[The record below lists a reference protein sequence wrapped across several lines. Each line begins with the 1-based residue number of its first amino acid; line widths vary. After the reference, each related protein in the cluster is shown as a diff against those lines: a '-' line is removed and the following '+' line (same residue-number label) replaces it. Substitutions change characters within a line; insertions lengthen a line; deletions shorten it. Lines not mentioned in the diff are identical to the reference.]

1 MSQYDLVIRS
11 GSVIDGTGQQP
22 FTADVAIKNGKIA
35 ATGRVSGHGDRE
47 VNADGALVTP
57 GFVDIHTHYDG
68 QATWSNRMSPSSH
81 HGVTSVVMG
90 NCGVGFAP
98 VRPTDH
104 DLLIELMEGVEDI
117 PGVALSE
124 GLSWE
129 WESFPDYLDYLSK
142 RQFDMD
148 ICAQLPHAAM
158 RVYVMGQR
166 GADREPATTGD
177 IIEMR
182 RLTEEAIRAG
192 ALGFTSSRTLNHR
205 SSKGEPTPTLQA
217 EHDELVG
224 MANAL
229 HTIGYGVMEMISD
242 FEDLDTEFELLKS
255 MVGSAGRP
263 MSISLAQG
271 ISDHGWRKILNK
283 IEHANDA
290 GYKMRGQVAPR
301 PIGILLGLTTTLS
314 PFTTRPSFTEV
325 AHLPLDERVL
335 AMADPGRKA
344 RILAEPTGKGFGTMF
359 RLMDEGR
366 KIWLMTDPPNYEP
379 NPEDSLNAQAV
390 ARGLDPWSYIY
401 DVLLQNNGRSLLYTP
416 FANYAQ
422 NNLDCCRDMILHKD
436 TVMGLGDGGAHVGT
450 ICDASFITSLITH
463 WGRDRVR
470 GEKID
475 LPTLIKCQSRDTARA
490 VDLTDRGT
498 LEPGMKADVNIIDFE
513 NLSVRL
519 PEIVNDLPAGG
530 ARLQQRADGYLMTI
544 VNGEPTYIEGEETDS
559 LPGRLVR
566 KTGADSK

>member
-1 MSQYDLVIRS
+1 MAQHDMVIRS
-11 GSVIDGTGQQP
+11 GSVIDGTGREA
-22 FTADVAIKNGKIA
+22 FTADVAIKDGLIVEVGK
-35 ATGRVSGHGDRE
+35 VSGAGQRE
-47 VNADGALVTP
+47 VDADGALVTP

-148 ICAQLPHAAM
+148 IGAQLPHAAL

-166 GADREPATTGD
+166 GADREPATAED
-177 IIEMR
+177 VLEMR

-205 SSKGEPTPTLQA
+205 SVRGEPTPTLQA
-217 EHDELVG
+217 EYDELVG
-224 MANAL
+224 MASAL
-229 HTIGYGVMEMISD
+229 HSSGRGVMEMISD
-242 FEDLDTEFELLKS
+242 FDDLDEEFSLLES
-255 MVGSAGRP
+255 MVRSAGRP

-271 ISDHGWRKILNK
+271 ISDHGWRKVLGK
-283 IEHANDA
+283 IESASNA
-290 GYKMRGQVAPR
+290 GLAMRGQVAPR

-314 PFTTRPSFTEV
+314 PFTTRPSFSEV
-325 AHLPLDERVL
+325 ATLPMAERVAAL
-335 AMADPGRKA
+335 TDPMRKA
-344 RILAEPTGKGFGTMF
+344 RILEEPTGHGFMGLF

-379 NPEDSLNAQAV
+379 DPKDSLHARATS
-390 ARGLDPWSYIY
+390 RGLDPWSYVY
-401 DVLLQNNGRSLLYTP
+401 DMLLQNQGKALLYTP
-416 FANYAQ
+416 FANYAE

-450 ICDASFITSLITH
+450 ICDASFITSLLTH
-463 WGRDRVR
+463 WGRDRTR
-470 GEKID
+470 GEGID
-475 LPTLIKCQSRDTARA
+475 LPTLIKCQSSDTARA

-498 LEPGMKADVNIIDFE
+498 LEAGMRADVNIIDFD
-513 NLSVRL
+513 NLNVRL
-519 PEIVNDLPAGG
+519 PEMVNDLPAGG
-530 ARLQQRADGYLMTI
+530 ARLQQRADGYQMTM
-544 VNGEPTYIEGEETDS
+544 VKGEPTYIEGQATDA

-566 KTGADSK
+566 KTHSQDQ

>member
-1 MSQYDLVIRS
+1 MAQYDMVIRA
-11 GSVIDGTGQQP
+11 GTVIDGTGREA
-22 FTADVAIKNGKIA
+22 FTADLAIKDGLIVEVGK
-35 ATGRVSGHGDRE
+35 VSGAGQRE

-81 HGVTSVVMG
+81 HGVTTVVMG

-104 DLLIELMEGVEDI
+104 NLLIELMEGVEDI
-117 PGVALSE
+117 PGVALNE

-148 ICAQLPHAAM
+148 IGAQLPHAAL

-166 GADREPATTGD
+166 GADREPATAED
-177 IIEMR
+177 VVEMR
-182 RLTEEAIRAG
+182 RLTEQAIRAG

-205 SSKGEPTPTLQA
+205 SLRGEPTPTLQA
-217 EHDELVG
+217 EYDELVG
-224 MANAL
+224 MASAL
-229 HTIGYGVMEMISD
+229 HSSGRGVMEMISD
-242 FEDLDTEFELLKS
+242 FDDLDEEFSLLES
-255 MVGSAGRP
+255 MVRSAGRP

-271 ISDHGWRKILNK
+271 ISDHGWRKVLGK
-283 IEHANDA
+283 IESASNA
-290 GYKMRGQVAPR
+290 GLAMRGQVAPR

-314 PFTTRPSFTEV
+314 PFTTRPSFSEV
-325 AHLPLDERVL
+325 AKLPLAERVAAL
-335 AMADPGRKA
+335 SDPARKA
-344 RILAEPTGKGFGTMF
+344 RILDGPTGHGFTRLF

-379 NPEDSLNAQAV
+379 DPKDSLHAQATD
-390 ARGLDPWSYIY
+390 RGLDPWSYVY
-401 DVLLQNNGRSLLYTP
+401 DMLLQNQGNALLYTP
-416 FANYAQ
+416 FANYAE

-450 ICDASFITSLITH
+450 ICDASFITSLLTH
-463 WGRDRVR
+463 WGRDRTR
-470 GEKID
+470 GEGID
-475 LPTLIKCQSRDTARA
+475 LPTLIKCQSSDTARA

-498 LEPGMKADVNIIDFE
+498 LEAGMRADVNIIDFD
-513 NLSVRL
+513 NLNVRL

-530 ARLQQRADGYLMTI
+530 ARLQQRADGYQMTM
-544 VNGEPTYIEGEETDS
+544 VKGEPTYIEGQATDA

-566 KTGADSK
+566 KTHSQDQ